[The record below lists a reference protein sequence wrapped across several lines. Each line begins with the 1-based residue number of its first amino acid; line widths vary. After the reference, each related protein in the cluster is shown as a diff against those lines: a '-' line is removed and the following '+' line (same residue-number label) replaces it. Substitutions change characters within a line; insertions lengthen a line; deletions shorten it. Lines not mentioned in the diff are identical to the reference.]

1 MTLIEILLII
11 LVILVAAFLVYWFF
25 QGSSRRISLRRPVES
40 RIDEYLD
47 RRFERL
53 IEEWDLVQRPRMKR
67 FSDSKNAVL
76 QSNEDQIRTMH
87 ASESG
92 ITTTLNDLE
101 ARLNALESTL
111 EIRKE

>member
-11 LVILVAAFLVYWFF
+11 LVVLVAAFLIYWFF

-67 FSDSKNAVL
+67 FTEPKNAVM
-76 QSNEDQIRTMH
+76 ERDEEQIRTMH
-87 ASESG
+87 ASESR
-92 ITTTLNDLE
+92 ITNTLNDLE

-111 EIRKE
+111 ETRKK